1 MWCYPLAGSTTP
13 NRGRL
18 GAARHPMNRT
28 AIRHETREAGL
39 ILHNSITDHDLMQC
53 YPLAMHEI
61 IVQDS
66 EKDFKCFGVSGNE

>member
-1 MWCYPLAGSTTP
+1 
-13 NRGRL
+13 
-18 GAARHPMNRT
+18 MNRT